1 MSTELLQKLREAEI
15 IPQVIP
21 EDQTSGI
28 KSAVKIVY
36 PNVTVSLG
44 EKPARE
50 DVLETPEIEFPEA
63 VSSTEHF
70 CDSGRKSDC

>member
-21 EDQTSGI
+21 EDQMNGI

-44 EKPARE
+44 EKPARKN
-50 DVLETPEIEFPEA
+50 VLETPEIEFPEA
-63 VSSTEHF
+63 VSSIDHF
-70 CDSGRKSDC
+70 FDSGRKSDS